1 MSHLSGY
8 RLMWVLVLFDL
19 PVDSPQA
26 RKEATGFRNFL
37 LDQGFEM
44 SQFSVYAR
52 FCNGKER
59 YKTILKRV
67 ERALPR
73 RGEVQVLHFTDK
85 QYEST
90 VRFSNKSGTR
100 SPETPGQLA
109 LF

>member
-1 MSHLSGY
+1 
-8 RLMWVLVLFDL
+8 MWIVVMFDL
-19 PVDSPQA
+19 PVDTPEA
-26 RKEATGFRNFL
+26 RKRATRFRQFL

-59 YKTILKRV
+59 YRTYLRRI
-67 ERALPR
+67 EEALPP

-85 QYEST
+85 QYENG
-90 VRFSNKSGTR
+90 VRFSNKGRTR
-100 SPETPGQLA
+100 GPEPPGQLA